1 MRIWRDVLDNP
12 AVDLTGRF
20 FDYGGDSLQAMQ
32 LVSRIWS
39 SFSVEIGIDAIFELQ
54 TISAV
59 SDLIEASSPHAG
71 STAGAI
77 LPARARTTC
86 RCPSRSSGWF
96 LAQLEGPSA
105 TYNIS
110 SALRFDGELDIARLQ
125 AAVSEISRR
134 HEILRTTFPAVDGR
148 GFNASRRRRRSRST
162 SSTPPANPTRSRG
175 SRRKP
180 TARSISPP
188 GRSIA
193 SCCIASMSACT
204 SSAS

>member
-20 FDYGGDSLQAMQ
+20 FDYGGDSLQAMRLADLEQ
-32 LVSRIWS
+32 LLRRDRHRRDLRTPDHQRGVRPDRSVVAPRRFDGRRHPASRANDLPL
-39 SFSVEIGIDAIFELQ
+39 SFPQQRLVPRA
-54 TISAV
+54 T
-59 SDLIEASSPHAG
+59 G
-71 STAGAI
+71 S
-77 LPARARTTC
+77 
-86 RCPSRSSGWF
+86 
-96 LAQLEGPSA
+96 PSA

-148 GFNASRRRRRSRST
+148 GVQRIA
-162 SSTPPANPTRSRG
+162 PPAPVALDVVDAASESDTLARLAE
-175 SRRKP
+175 KP